1 MSGAEAVGL
10 VLGILPLLISAAE
23 HYDDV
28 FRPFKRYR
36 RFAPELESYQQALGC
51 QKTIF
56 RNECHWLLATLIGRQ
71 NAREMLKDKSHVSW
85 ADPDL
90 DEKFSRQLGESG
102 AACKTIIDLIQAR
115 LKIIEEE
122 TESFGLVIQQSIP
135 VSRNLSQSSTQE
147 GAFQGCS

>member
-1 MSGAEAVGL
+1 MSGVEAVGF

-28 FRPFKRYR
+28 FKPFKRYR
-36 RFAPELESYQQALGC
+36 KFAPELENYQQQLGT

-71 NAREMLKDKSHVSW
+71 TAREMLKDRAHASW
-85 ADPDL
+85 VDSDL
-90 DEKFSRQLGESG
+90 DEKFARQLGESG
-102 AACKTIIDLIQAR
+102 AACKTIIGSIQAK

-122 TESFGLVIQQSIP
+122 SESFGLVIQQSIP
-135 VSRNLSQSSTQE
+135 VSVIIQKSYPLD
-147 GAFQGCS
+147 CSIEN